1 MCHGKYFHITTC
13 FSSICE
19 INLNGMM
26 MINDMESKIIVK
38 NIQRIKSFVRTKSLL
53 TLTLTALLMAVA
65 CGGGGITAEQL
76 KELEETKTAALSAEE
91 KIQQHKVTRKALSEN
106 LAVKKRELNQLLADK
121 ELLIIRLKDL
131 EKLSKDETEAD
142 TSGVDTNIDDNGDGR

>member
-13 FSSICE
+13 FPSICE
-19 INLNGMM
+19 INLNRMM

-76 KELEETKTAALSAEE
+76 KELEETKTAA
-91 KIQQHKVTRKALSEN
+91 
-106 LAVKKRELNQLLADK
+106 
-121 ELLIIRLKDL
+121 
-131 EKLSKDETEAD
+131 
-142 TSGVDTNIDDNGDGR
+142 